1 MKRSNGVEMKT
12 KAIDQSCHIVKNN
25 LEEGGTSNNIHK
37 TSKEMIE
44 EVGVKESCLLK
55 TTLVS
60 EGMDGPEN
68 VCLSADHVLVEPK
81 QTETPALTDQDEG
94 RVSHNGTTVK
104 PHVEISGEDG
114 WHLVDT
120 KNVSEQLAYNE
131 VKTFSNSVDQ
141 AKESCLLNM
150 SLGSESIPAVN
161 KPENVH
167 SASDDHILV
176 QPNKSEAM
184 VSCVQGESSVSY
196 NGAAVKSQV
205 KTSGENSLYCVETE
219 DFSEQL
225 AYNEVKTFS
234 NSVDQA
240 KESCLLNMSL
250 GSESI
255 PAVNKPENVHSAS
268 DDHIL
273 VQPNKSEAMVSCVQ
287 GESSVSYNGAA
298 VKSQVKT
305 SGENSLYCVETEDF
319 SEQLAYNE
327 VKPINNSVVP
337 AKESCLLNT
346 SEGIPAVDKPE
357 NICSVSADHILVQ
370 PNESETMF
378 INVRDE
384 GSLCSD
390 ETSAKSHVKTVG
402 EDGLHCVLAEEPLE
416 QLSSESHNE
425 VKPVSSIIVPAK
437 KSYILNTSPAS
448 ESILPAGKPETVC
461 FVSADHILVHSNKSE
476 TVTFSVRDEGSTSCD
491 GITMKSQVEIA
502 GKDGL
507 HCADTEEPLQQ
518 LALESHK
525 ELMSRKSE
533 HLPEPQPQPCEHVSS
548 KTEESIVDQLLN
560 YHRSLSEPVLKTL
573 HQRVLSLRKLISEFK
588 CNPGSQTL
596 MPLII
601 SEVDDA
607 TVLSVL
613 NTRLLISVH
622 NLQWDPVSTH
632 QIVTRLTPVIVGCQS
647 RLVIKACEVIQVLA
661 AAFCESQLERPKI
674 DQPHKRKQK
683 NSPQYEDCWK
693 AFKLLRNTIS
703 SVNSQNIQKLSP
715 IQVEEDDLLL
725 ARHALLLYLD
735 SIVP

>member
-525 ELMSRKSE
+525 E
-533 HLPEPQPQPCEHVSS
+533 V
-548 KTEESIVDQLLN
+548 
-560 YHRSLSEPVLKTL
+560 
-573 HQRVLSLRKLISEFK
+573 
-588 CNPGSQTL
+588 
-596 MPLII
+596 
-601 SEVDDA
+601 
-607 TVLSVL
+607 
-613 NTRLLISVH
+613 
-622 NLQWDPVSTH
+622 
-632 QIVTRLTPVIVGCQS
+632 
-647 RLVIKACEVIQVLA
+647 
-661 AAFCESQLERPKI
+661 
-674 DQPHKRKQK
+674 
-683 NSPQYEDCWK
+683 
-693 AFKLLRNTIS
+693 
-703 SVNSQNIQKLSP
+703 
-715 IQVEEDDLLL
+715 
-725 ARHALLLYLD
+725 
-735 SIVP
+735 